1 MNEKDTKN
9 LEFATIFGNAP
20 NSQSKGKDHIVQ
32 SSTFRLILSFIN
44 LYALITIA
52 LFFLVKG
59 NLVGGVNT
67 SFIEQGGF
75 LYVLNARAI
84 ILLLLLIFLNMS
96 AYYNYGF
103 KYGCLVLIVY
113 MLNSAIDNAI
123 LFSGFMHITDRPYFS
138 AFTITRPLF
147 IISLFWVMIIH
158 KNNHQSDNSSA
169 ATY

>member
-1 MNEKDTKN
+1 MDEKDTKN
-9 LEFATIFGNAP
+9 REFATIFGNASS
-20 NSQSKGKDHIVQ
+20 SQSKGKDHIVQ

-67 SFIEQGGF
+67 NFIEQEGF

-84 ILLLLLIFLNMS
+84 ILLTLLIFLNAS

-103 KYGCLVLIVY
+103 KYVCLVLIVY
-113 MLNSAIDNAI
+113 MLNSVVDNAV
-123 LFSGFMHITDRPYFS
+123 LFSGFMHLADRPYLS

-147 IISLFWVMIIH
+147 IISLFWILIIH
-158 KNNHQSDNSSA
+158 KYKFKSD
-169 ATY
+169 

>member
-9 LEFATIFGNAP
+9 LEFATIFGNAS

-32 SSTFRLILSFIN
+32 SSSFRLIFSFIN

-67 SFIEQGGF
+67 NFLEEEGF

-84 ILLLLLIFLNMS
+84 ILLLLLIFLNVS

-103 KYGCLVLIVY
+103 KYACLVLIVY
-113 MLNSAIDNAI
+113 MLNSAIDNAV
-123 LFSGFMHITDRPYFS
+123 LYSGFMHLADRPYLS
-138 AFTITRPLF
+138 AFAITRPIF

-158 KNNHQSDNSSA
+158 KYKFKSD
-169 ATY
+169 

>member
-9 LEFATIFGNAP
+9 LEFATIFGNES
-20 NSQSKGKDHIVQ
+20 NSQSKVKDHIVQ

-67 SFIEQGGF
+67 NFLEQEGF
-75 LYVLNARAI
+75 LYVLNARAV
-84 ILLLLLIFLNMS
+84 ILLLLLIFLNAS

-103 KYGCLVLIVY
+103 KYACLVLIVY
-113 MLNSAIDNAI
+113 MLNSAIDNAV
-123 LFSGFMHITDRPYFS
+123 LYSGFMHLADRPYLS
-138 AFTITRPLF
+138 AFAITRPLF

-158 KNNHQSDNSSA
+158 KNKFKSD
-169 ATY
+169 

>member
-1 MNEKDTKN
+1 MNEKDKKN
-9 LEFATIFGNAP
+9 LEFATIFGNAS

-32 SSTFRLILSFIN
+32 SSSFRLIFSFIN

-67 SFIEQGGF
+67 NFLEQGGF

-84 ILLLLLIFLNMS
+84 ILLLLLIFLNVS

-103 KYGCLVLIVY
+103 KYACLVLIVY
-113 MLNSAIDNAI
+113 MLNSAIDNAV
-123 LFSGFMHITDRPYFS
+123 LYSGFMHLTDRPYLS
-138 AFTITRPLF
+138 AFAITRPLF

-158 KNNHQSDNSSA
+158 KNKFKSD
-169 ATY
+169 

>member
-9 LEFATIFGNAP
+9 LEFATILGNFP

-44 LYALITIA
+44 LYALISIA

-59 NLVGGVNT
+59 NLVGGINT
-67 SFIEQGGF
+67 NFIEQGGF

-84 ILLLLLIFLNMS
+84 LLLLFLIFLNVS
-96 AYYNYGF
+96 AYYNCGF
-103 KYGCLVLIVY
+103 KYACLVLIVY
-113 MLNSAIDNAI
+113 MLNSAIDNAV
-123 LFSGFMHITDRPYFS
+123 LFSGFMHITDRPYLS

-158 KNNHQSDNSSA
+158 KNKFKSD
-169 ATY
+169 

>member
-1 MNEKDTKN
+1 MNEKDKKN
-9 LEFATIFGNAP
+9 LEFATIFGDAS
-20 NSQSKGKDHIVQ
+20 NSQSKDKDHIVQ

-44 LYALITIA
+44 LYALITTA

-67 SFIEQGGF
+67 NFIEQGF

-84 ILLLLLIFLNMS
+84 ILLILLIFLNVS

-103 KYGCLVLIVY
+103 KYACLFLIVY
-113 MLNSAIDNAI
+113 MLNSAIDNAV
-123 LFSGFMHITDRPYFS
+123 LFSGLMHLSDRPYLS

-158 KNNHQSDNSSA
+158 KYKFKSN
-169 ATY
+169 

>member
-1 MNEKDTKN
+1 MNEKDKKN
-9 LEFATIFGNAP
+9 LEFAAIFGDAS
-20 NSQSKGKDHIVQ
+20 NSQSKDKDHIVQ

-67 SFIEQGGF
+67 NFLEQGGF

-84 ILLLLLIFLNMS
+84 ILLLLLIFLNVS

-103 KYGCLVLIVY
+103 KYACLVLIVY
-113 MLNSAIDNAI
+113 MLNSAIDNAV
-123 LFSGFMHITDRPYFS
+123 LYSGFMHLTDRPYLS
-138 AFTITRPLF
+138 AFAITRPLF

-158 KNNHQSDNSSA
+158 KYKFKSD
-169 ATY
+169 

>member
-9 LEFATIFGNAP
+9 LEFATIFGNAS
-20 NSQSKGKDHIVQ
+20 NSQSKGKDHNVQ
-32 SSTFRLILSFIN
+32 SSSFRLIFSFIN

-67 SFIEQGGF
+67 NFLEQGGF

-84 ILLLLLIFLNMS
+84 ILLLLLIFLNVS

-103 KYGCLVLIVY
+103 KYACLVLIVY
-113 MLNSAIDNAI
+113 MLNSAIDNAV
-123 LFSGFMHITDRPYFS
+123 LYSGFMHLADRPYLS
-138 AFTITRPLF
+138 AFAITRPLF

-158 KNNHQSDNSSA
+158 KNKFKSD
-169 ATY
+169 

>member
-9 LEFATIFGNAP
+9 LEFATIFGNAS
-20 NSQSKGKDHIVQ
+20 NSQSKGKDHNVQ
-32 SSTFRLILSFIN
+32 SSSFRLIFSFIN

-67 SFIEQGGF
+67 NFLEQGGF

-84 ILLLLLIFLNMS
+84 ILLLLLIFLNVS

-103 KYGCLVLIVY
+103 KYACLVLIVY
-113 MLNSAIDNAI
+113 MLNSAIDNAV
-123 LFSGFMHITDRPYFS
+123 LYSGFMHLTDRPYLS
-138 AFTITRPLF
+138 AFAITRPLF

-158 KNNHQSDNSSA
+158 KYKFKSD
-169 ATY
+169 

>member
-1 MNEKDTKN
+1 
-9 LEFATIFGNAP
+9 
-20 NSQSKGKDHIVQ
+20 
-32 SSTFRLILSFIN
+32 
-44 LYALITIA
+44 

-67 SFIEQGGF
+67 NFIEQGF

-84 ILLLLLIFLNMS
+84 ILLILLIFLNVS

-103 KYGCLVLIVY
+103 KYACLFLIVY
-113 MLNSAIDNAI
+113 MLNSAIDNAV
-123 LFSGFMHITDRPYFS
+123 LFSGLMHLSDRPYLS

-158 KNNHQSDNSSA
+158 KYKFKSN
-169 ATY
+169 

>member
-9 LEFATIFGNAP
+9 LEFATIFGNTP
-20 NSQSKGKDHIVQ
+20 SSQSKGKDHIVQ

-44 LYALITIA
+44 LYALISIA

-59 NLVGGVNT
+59 NLVGGINT
-67 SFIEQGGF
+67 NFIEQGGF

-84 ILLLLLIFLNMS
+84 LLLLFLIFLNVS

-103 KYGCLVLIVY
+103 KYACLVLIVY
-113 MLNSAIDNAI
+113 MLNSAIDNAV
-123 LFSGFMHITDRPYFS
+123 LFSGFMHLTDRPYLS

-158 KNNHQSDNSSA
+158 KYKFKSD
-169 ATY
+169 

>member
-9 LEFATIFGNAP
+9 LEFATIFGNAS

-67 SFIEQGGF
+67 NFIEQGGF

-84 ILLLLLIFLNMS
+84 ILLLLLIFLNAS

-103 KYGCLVLIVY
+103 KYACLVLIVY
-113 MLNSAIDNAI
+113 MLNSAIDNAV
-123 LFSGFMHITDRPYFS
+123 LYSGFMHLTDRPYLS
-138 AFTITRPLF
+138 AFAITRPLF
-147 IISLFWVMIIH
+147 IIALFWVMIIH
-158 KNNHQSDNSSA
+158 KYKFKSD
-169 ATY
+169 

>member
-9 LEFATIFGNAP
+9 LEFATLFGNAS

-32 SSTFRLILSFIN
+32 SSSFRLIFSFIN

-67 SFIEQGGF
+67 NFLEQGGF

-84 ILLLLLIFLNMS
+84 ILLLLLIFLNVS

-103 KYGCLVLIVY
+103 KYACLVLIVY
-113 MLNSAIDNAI
+113 MLNSAIDNAV
-123 LFSGFMHITDRPYFS
+123 LFSGFMHLTDRPYLS

-158 KNNHQSDNSSA
+158 KNKFKSD
-169 ATY
+169 

>member
-1 MNEKDTKN
+1 MIEKDTKN
-9 LEFATIFGNAP
+9 LEFATIFDNAP

-67 SFIEQGGF
+67 NFIEQGGF

-84 ILLLLLIFLNMS
+84 ILLLLLIFLNVS

-103 KYGCLVLIVY
+103 KYACLVLIVY
-113 MLNSAIDNAI
+113 MLNSAIDNAV
-123 LFSGFMHITDRPYFS
+123 LFSGFMHITDRPYLS

-158 KNNHQSDNSSA
+158 KNKFKSD
-169 ATY
+169 

>member
-9 LEFATIFGNAP
+9 LEFATIFGNAS
-20 NSQSKGKDHIVQ
+20 NSQSKGKDHNVQ
-32 SSTFRLILSFIN
+32 SSSFRLILSFIN

-84 ILLLLLIFLNMS
+84 ILLLLLIFLNVS

-103 KYGCLVLIVY
+103 KYACLVLIVY
-113 MLNSAIDNAI
+113 MLNSAIDNAV
-123 LFSGFMHITDRPYFS
+123 LFSGFMHLTDRPYLS

-158 KNNHQSDNSSA
+158 KYKFKSD
-169 ATY
+169 

>member
-9 LEFATIFGNAP
+9 LEFATIFGNAS

-32 SSTFRLILSFIN
+32 SSSFRLILSFIN

-67 SFIEQGGF
+67 NFLEQGGF

-84 ILLLLLIFLNMS
+84 ILLLLLIFLNVS

-103 KYGCLVLIVY
+103 KYACLVLIVY
-113 MLNSAIDNAI
+113 MLNSAIDNAV
-123 LFSGFMHITDRPYFS
+123 LYSGFMHLTDRPYLS
-138 AFTITRPLF
+138 AFAITRPLF

-158 KNNHQSDNSSA
+158 KNKFKSD
-169 ATY
+169 

>member
-9 LEFATIFGNAP
+9 LEFATIFGNAS

-32 SSTFRLILSFIN
+32 SSSFRLIFSFIN

-67 SFIEQGGF
+67 NFLEQGGF

-84 ILLLLLIFLNMS
+84 ILLLLLIFLNIS

-103 KYGCLVLIVY
+103 KYASLVLIVY
-113 MLNSAIDNAI
+113 MLNSAIDNAV
-123 LFSGFMHITDRPYFS
+123 LFSGLMHITDRPYLS
-138 AFTITRPLF
+138 AFNVTRPLF
-147 IISLFWVMIIH
+147 IIALFWVMIIH
-158 KNNHQSDNSSA
+158 KDRDLSD
-169 ATY
+169 

>member
-9 LEFATIFGNAP
+9 LEFATIFGNAS

-32 SSTFRLILSFIN
+32 SSSFRLIFSFIN

-67 SFIEQGGF
+67 NFIEQGGF

-84 ILLLLLIFLNMS
+84 ILLLLLIFLNLS

-103 KYGCLVLIVY
+103 KYACLVLIVY
-113 MLNSAIDNAI
+113 MLNSAIDNAV
-123 LFSGFMHITDRPYFS
+123 LYSGFMHLADRPYLS
-138 AFTITRPLF
+138 AFAITRPLF
-147 IISLFWVMIIH
+147 IISLFWVMIIN
-158 KNNHQSDNSSA
+158 KNKFKSD
-169 ATY
+169 

>member
-1 MNEKDTKN
+1 MNEKDSKN
-9 LEFATIFGNAP
+9 LEFATIFANA
-20 NSQSKGKDHIVQ
+20 SISHSKSKDHIVQ

-44 LYALITIA
+44 LYALISIA

-67 SFIEQGGF
+67 NFIEQGGF

-84 ILLLLLIFLNMS
+84 ILLLLLIFLNVS

-103 KYGCLVLIVY
+103 KYACLVLIVY
-113 MLNSAIDNAI
+113 MLNSAIDNAV
-123 LFSGFMHITDRPYFS
+123 LYSGFMHLTDRPYLS
-138 AFTITRPLF
+138 AFAITRPLF

-158 KNNHQSDNSSA
+158 KYKFKSD
-169 ATY
+169 

>member
-1 MNEKDTKN
+1 MDEKDTKN
-9 LEFATIFGNAP
+9 REFATIFGNASS
-20 NSQSKGKDHIVQ
+20 SQSKGKDHIVQ

-67 SFIEQGGF
+67 NFLEQGGF

-84 ILLLLLIFLNMS
+84 ILLLLLIFLNVS

-103 KYGCLVLIVY
+103 KYACLVLIVY
-113 MLNSAIDNAI
+113 MLNSAIDNAV
-123 LFSGFMHITDRPYFS
+123 LYSGFMHLTDRPYLS
-138 AFTITRPLF
+138 AFAITRPLF
-147 IISLFWVMIIH
+147 IIALFWAMVIH
-158 KNNHQSDNSSA
+158 KYKFKSD
-169 ATY
+169 

>member
-9 LEFATIFGNAP
+9 LEFATIFGNAS
-20 NSQSKGKDHIVQ
+20 NSQSKDKDHIVQ

-67 SFIEQGGF
+67 NFLEQGGF

-84 ILLLLLIFLNMS
+84 ILLLLLIFLNVS

-103 KYGCLVLIVY
+103 KYACLVLIVY
-113 MLNSAIDNAI
+113 MLNSAIDNAV
-123 LFSGFMHITDRPYFS
+123 LYSGFMHLADRPYLS
-138 AFTITRPLF
+138 AFAITRPLF

-158 KNNHQSDNSSA
+158 KYKFKSD
-169 ATY
+169 

>member
-9 LEFATIFGNAP
+9 LEFATIFGNAS

-32 SSTFRLILSFIN
+32 SSSFRLIFSFIN

-67 SFIEQGGF
+67 NFLEQGGF

-84 ILLLLLIFLNMS
+84 ILLLLLIFLNVS

-103 KYGCLVLIVY
+103 KYACLVLIVY
-113 MLNSAIDNAI
+113 MLNSAIDNAV
-123 LFSGFMHITDRPYFS
+123 LFSGFMHITDRPYLS

-147 IISLFWVMIIH
+147 IVSLFWVMIIH
-158 KNNHQSDNSSA
+158 KNKFKSD
-169 ATY
+169 

>member
-9 LEFATIFGNAP
+9 LEFATIFGNAS
-20 NSQSKGKDHIVQ
+20 NSQSKGKDHNVQ
-32 SSTFRLILSFIN
+32 SSSFRLIFSFIN

-67 SFIEQGGF
+67 NFLEQGGF

-84 ILLLLLIFLNMS
+84 ILLPLLIFLNVS

-103 KYGCLVLIVY
+103 KYACLVLIVY
-113 MLNSAIDNAI
+113 MLNSAIDNAV
-123 LFSGFMHITDRPYFS
+123 LYSGFMHLADRPYLS
-138 AFTITRPLF
+138 AFAITRPLF

-158 KNNHQSDNSSA
+158 KNKFKSD
-169 ATY
+169 

>member
-9 LEFATIFGNAP
+9 LEFATIFGNAS

-32 SSTFRLILSFIN
+32 SSSFRLIFSFIN

-67 SFIEQGGF
+67 NFLEQGGF

-84 ILLLLLIFLNMS
+84 ILLLLLIFLNVS

-103 KYGCLVLIVY
+103 KYACLVLIVY
-113 MLNSAIDNAI
+113 MLNSAIDNAV
-123 LFSGFMHITDRPYFS
+123 LYSGFMHLTDRPYLS
-138 AFTITRPLF
+138 AFAITRPLF
-147 IISLFWVMIIH
+147 IISLFWVMTIH
-158 KNNHQSDNSSA
+158 KYKFKSG
-169 ATY
+169 

>member
-9 LEFATIFGNAP
+9 LEFETILGNSP

-44 LYALITIA
+44 LYALISIA

-59 NLVGGVNT
+59 NLVGGINT
-67 SFIEQGGF
+67 NFIEQGGF

-84 ILLLLLIFLNMS
+84 LLLLFLIFLNVS

-103 KYGCLVLIVY
+103 KYACLVLIVY
-113 MLNSAIDNAI
+113 MLNSAIDNAV
-123 LFSGFMHITDRPYFS
+123 LFSGFMHLTDRPYLS

-158 KNNHQSDNSSA
+158 KNKFKSD
-169 ATY
+169 

>member
-9 LEFATIFGNAP
+9 LEFATIFGNES
-20 NSQSKGKDHIVQ
+20 NSQSKVKDHIVQ

-67 SFIEQGGF
+67 NFLEQEGF
-75 LYVLNARAI
+75 LYVLNARAV
-84 ILLLLLIFLNMS
+84 ILLLLLIFLNAS

-103 KYGCLVLIVY
+103 KYACLVLIVY
-113 MLNSAIDNAI
+113 MLNSAIDNAV
-123 LFSGFMHITDRPYFS
+123 LYSGFMHLTDRPYLS
-138 AFTITRPLF
+138 AFAITRPIF

-158 KNNHQSDNSSA
+158 KYKFKSD
-169 ATY
+169 

>member
-9 LEFATIFGNAP
+9 LEFATIFGNAS
-20 NSQSKGKDHIVQ
+20 NSQSKVKDHIVQ

-67 SFIEQGGF
+67 NFIEQGGF

-84 ILLLLLIFLNMS
+84 ILLLLLIFLNAS

-103 KYGCLVLIVY
+103 KYACLVLIVY
-113 MLNSAIDNAI
+113 MLNSAIDNAV
-123 LFSGFMHITDRPYFS
+123 LYSGFMHLTDRPYLS
-138 AFTITRPLF
+138 AFAITRPLF
-147 IISLFWVMIIH
+147 IIALFWAMVIH
-158 KNNHQSDNSSA
+158 KYKFKSD
-169 ATY
+169 

>member
-9 LEFATIFGNAP
+9 LEFATIFGNSP

-32 SSTFRLILSFIN
+32 SSSFRLILSFIN

-67 SFIEQGGF
+67 NFLEQGGF

-84 ILLLLLIFLNMS
+84 ILLPLLIFLNVS

-103 KYGCLVLIVY
+103 KYACLVLIVY
-113 MLNSAIDNAI
+113 MLNSAIDNAV
-123 LFSGFMHITDRPYFS
+123 LYSGFMHLADRPYLS
-138 AFTITRPLF
+138 AFAITRPLF

-158 KNNHQSDNSSA
+158 KNKFKSD
-169 ATY
+169 

>member
-9 LEFATIFGNAP
+9 LEFATIFGNAS

-32 SSTFRLILSFIN
+32 SSSFRLIFSFIN

-67 SFIEQGGF
+67 NFLEQGGF

-84 ILLLLLIFLNMS
+84 ILLILLIFLNVS

-103 KYGCLVLIVY
+103 KYACLFLIVY
-113 MLNSAIDNAI
+113 MLNSAIDNAV
-123 LFSGFMHITDRPYFS
+123 LFSGFMHLSDRPYLS

-147 IISLFWVMIIH
+147 IISLFWVMMVH
-158 KNNHQSDNSSA
+158 KYKFKSN
-169 ATY
+169 

>member
-1 MNEKDTKN
+1 MNKKDTKN

-67 SFIEQGGF
+67 NFIEQGF
-75 LYVLNARAI
+75 LYVLNARAV

-103 KYGCLVLIVY
+103 KYACLVLIVY
-113 MLNSAIDNAI
+113 MLNSAIDNAV
-123 LFSGFMHITDRPYFS
+123 LFSGFMHLTDRPYLS

-158 KNNHQSDNSSA
+158 KYKFKSD
-169 ATY
+169 